1 MVAVTYH
8 RGPPGGT
15 LPVVELSKLPKVDRL
30 VEDPEL
36 AACRASIGRL
46 ALVAVARQ
54 VVSEFRARIKSGA
67 PAPAPSEVVS
77 AVRHEALLREK
88 AVQRRVINATGV
100 VLHTNLGRAPL
111 PSASLANVAG
121 VLAGYSSLEF
131 DVESGE
137 RRRRGASAEVALA
150 ALVSAEASLI
160 VNNNAA
166 AVLLALTA
174 VAEGRDVLVSRGE
187 LVEIGGGFRIP
198 EILGRSGA
206 RLVEVGTTNRTR
218 IDDYERAITERTACI
233 LRVHPSN
240 FEVTGFTERPALADV
255 ARLAHAKGLPL
266 LKDLGGGLV
275 VSRTRDVVGHD
286 LPREPTVQACL
297 EAGADLVCFSL
308 DKLFGGPQGGAIVGA
323 RTAVDKLRKD
333 PLARAIRVDKLT
345 LAALEPVIAAYARA
359 DFDAI
364 PILRQLRT
372 PLDVLRRRATRWS
385 ESLGVFSERCDIVDV
400 ASATGG
406 GTLASDIPSVA
417 LAIAVES
424 PDELARSLRMQR
436 PPVVA
441 RIEAGRVLLDPRTV
455 LPEEDDAVVAA
466 LRAALGGVDPP
477 R

>member
-1 MVAVTYH
+1 
-8 RGPPGGT
+8 
-15 LPVVELSKLPKVDRL
+15 VELSKLPKVDRL

-36 AACRASIGRL
+36 AACRASIGRA

-54 VVSEFRARIKSGA
+54 VVSEYRARIKAGGRA
-67 PAPAPSEVVS
+67 PEASEVVS
-77 AVRHEALLREK
+77 AVRREALLREK

-111 PSASLANVAG
+111 PAASLTNVAE
-121 VLAGYSSLEF
+121 VLSGYSSLEF

-137 RRRRGASAEVALA
+137 RRRRGASAEAALA

-166 AVLLALTA
+166 GVLLALTA
-174 VAEGRDVLVSRGE
+174 VAGGRDVLVSRGE

-198 EILGRSGA
+198 EILVRSGA
-206 RLVEVGTTNRTR
+206 TLVEVGTTNRTR
-218 IDDYERAITERTACI
+218 VDDYERAITDRTACI

-275 VSRTRDVVGHD
+275 VPRTRDVVGHD
-286 LPREPTVQACL
+286 LPREPTVRACL

-308 DKLFGGPQGGAIVGA
+308 DKLFGGPQGGAVVGA
-323 RTAVDKLRKD
+323 RSAVEKLRKD

-359 DFDAI
+359 DYDAI
-364 PILRQLRT
+364 PVLKQLRT
-372 PLDVLRRRATRWS
+372 PLDVLRRRAEQWR
-385 ESLGVFSERCDIVDV
+385 EALGTFAERCDVVDV
-400 ASATGG
+400 VSATGG

-417 LAIAVES
+417 LAITAES
-424 PDELARSLRMQR
+424 PDDFAHTLRRQS

-441 RIEAGRVLLDPRTV
+441 RIEEGRVLLDPRTV
-455 LPEEDDAVVAA
+455 LPEEDEEVIAA
-466 LRAALGGVDPP
+466 LTRAHASVSSS
-477 R
+477 